1 MEKTFYLTKKQT
13 RNYNKS
19 MNIQIL
25 NKNKSY
31 VLVLKVSTSIFFN
44 FREIKENEWIKL
56 YLANQN
62 YDKKSEN
69 QIGDE

>member
-25 NKNKSY
+25 NKNKSF

-44 FREIKENEWIKL
+44 FREIKENEWIKV

-62 YDKKSEN
+62 YDKKIEN

>member
-25 NKNKSY
+25 NKNKQY